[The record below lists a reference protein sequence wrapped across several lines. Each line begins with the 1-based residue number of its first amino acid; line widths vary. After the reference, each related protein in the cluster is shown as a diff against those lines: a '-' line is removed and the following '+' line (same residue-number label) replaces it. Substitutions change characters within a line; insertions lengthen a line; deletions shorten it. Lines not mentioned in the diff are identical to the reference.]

1 VTVRS
6 EKFEPFARGGKRCV
20 RSWLPI
26 GQALWLR
33 ELQTYVD
40 FPPMQN
46 PASYNLEQVMQQVR
60 EMKSVS
66 HAGE

>member
-1 VTVRS
+1 LIVTGRS
-6 EKFEPFARGGKRCV
+6 EKFEPFARGGNDVYDHDCP
-20 RSWLPI
+20 S
-26 GQALWLR
+26 LWLR

-46 PASYNLEQVMQQVR
+46 PASYNLR

>member
-1 VTVRS
+1 MCTIMTAA
-6 EKFEPFARGGKRCV
+6 P
-20 RSWLPI
+20 
-26 GQALWLR
+26 QALWLR

>member
-1 VTVRS
+1 MTVRS
-6 EKFEPFARGGKRCV
+6 EKFEPFAGGGNDVYDHDCP
-20 RSWLPI
+20 S
-26 GQALWLR
+26 LWLR